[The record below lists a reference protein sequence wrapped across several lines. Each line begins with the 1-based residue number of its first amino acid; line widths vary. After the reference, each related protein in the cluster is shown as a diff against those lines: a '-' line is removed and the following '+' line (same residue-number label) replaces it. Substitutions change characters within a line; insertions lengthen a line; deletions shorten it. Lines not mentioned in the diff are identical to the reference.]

1 MKVLVTGASG
11 FVGRCL
17 CVNLTK
23 RGHVV
28 TASVRSTNTP
38 LIEKSKYSVVVG
50 DLGPDTDWTHALAGQ
65 DAVIHLAARA
75 HVMNEISSDPEALY
89 RRENVQGTEQLI
101 QQMSEH
107 KVSRLLFMSSVKV
120 NGEQTMGQPFT
131 EAMPPQPEDAYGR
144 TKYQTEV
151 IVSNTPN
158 LKSTIIRSPLV
169 YGPGVK
175 GNFLK
180 LMQLSEYSLP
190 LPIGMIKNKRSL
202 IFLDNLVDAI
212 IHTLENN
219 SSIGQTYLVS
229 DKGYVSTPELFRA
242 VGNALNNPTRLIPFP
257 VCLLRLA
264 GVLFGKSRAINRL
277 AGSLYV
283 NCTKIHKELGWKP
296 PFSLQQGLDK
306 TALWYQ
312 NQPTL

>member
-17 CVNLTK
+17 CAHLTK

-28 TASVRSTNTP
+28 TASVRSSDTP
-38 LIEKSKYSVVVG
+38 QIEKTKRTIVVG
-50 DLGPDTDWTHALAGQ
+50 HLGPYTDWTQALEGQ
-65 DAVIHLAARA
+65 DAVIHLAARV
-75 HVMNEISSDPEALY
+75 HVMNEVSTDTESLY
-89 RRENVQGTEQLI
+89 KRVNVEGTKRLI

-131 EAMPPQPEDAYGR
+131 EAMISQPKDPYGR
-144 TKYQTEV
+144 TKNQTEV
-151 IVSNTPN
+151 MIFNTPN

-180 LMQLSEYSLP
+180 LMQLSERSLP

-212 IHTLENN
+212 IHTLERN

-229 DKGYVSTPELFRA
+229 DKGYISTPELFRA
-242 VGNALNNPTRLIPFP
+242 VGNALNKHTRLIPFP
-257 VCLLRLA
+257 VCLLRFT
-264 GVLFGKSRAINRL
+264 GVLFGKSKAITRL
-277 AGSLYV
+277 TGSLQV
-283 NCTKIHKELGWKP
+283 DCTKIQKELGWKP
-296 PFSLQQGLDK
+296 LFSLQQGLDK
-306 TALWYQ
+306 TAIWYQ
-312 NQPTL
+312 NQPKL

>member
-1 MKVLVTGASG
+1 MKILVTGASG
-11 FVGRCL
+11 FIGRCL
-17 CVNLTK
+17 CVRLAK

-28 TASVRSTNTP
+28 TASVRSTDTP
-38 LIEKSKYSVVVG
+38 QIEKSKQSFVVG
-50 DLGPDTDWTHALAGQ
+50 DLGPDTDWTHALEGQ
-65 DAVIHLAARA
+65 DMVIHLAARA

-89 RRENVQGTEQLI
+89 RRANVEGTERLI

-120 NGEQTMGQPFT
+120 NGEQTMDQPFT
-131 EAMPPQPEDAYGR
+131 EAMASQPEDPYGR
-144 TKYQTEV
+144 TKYQAEV
-151 IVSNTPN
+151 IVSKAPN

-180 LMQLSEYSLP
+180 LIQLSEHGLP
-190 LPIGMIKNKRSL
+190 LPIRMIKNKRSL

-212 IHTLENN
+212 IHTLEN
-219 SSIGQTYLVS
+219 SLSIGQTYLVS
-229 DKGYVSTPELFRA
+229 DEDNISTPELFHA
-242 VGNALNNPTRLIPFP
+242 VGNALNKPTRLIPFP

-264 GVLFGKSRAINRL
+264 GVLFDKSEAINRL
-277 AGSLYV
+277 AGSLHV
-283 NCTKIHKELGWKP
+283 DCTKIHKELGWKP

-306 TALWYQ
+306 TAIWYQ
-312 NQPTL
+312 NQSKL